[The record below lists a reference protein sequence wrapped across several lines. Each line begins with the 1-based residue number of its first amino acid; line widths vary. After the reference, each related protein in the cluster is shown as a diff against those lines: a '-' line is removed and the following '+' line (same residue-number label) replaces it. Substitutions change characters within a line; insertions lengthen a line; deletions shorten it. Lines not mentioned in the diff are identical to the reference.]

1 MRWSL
6 TDPVGPA
13 GMARAIQ
20 NESPLCQDEGWGVQA
35 RQFRPVAGRRRVG
48 RSVVAGPG
56 VTEQPAAPPTQAAI
70 PSSWPCRPVSRSS
83 PLPSAHLTA
92 DHQTGRTV
100 RSTVPRP
107 ARRAAASRLLADGNG
122 NGDAGGAVDGV
133 QDFRRAPRTGAG
145 RAETVP
151 SASASPLGRP
161 SSRRSRRIG
170 ATGGASRRA
179 SSAHGEHPAS
189 TRMRPT

>member
-92 DHQTGRTV
+92 DHQTGHTV

-107 ARRAAASRLLADGNG
+107 ARRAAASRLLADGTAMG
-122 NGDAGGAVDGV
+122 TPV
-133 QDFRRAPRTGAG
+133 QPWTGCRTFDELLARVRAEPKRYRARPRHGWVAHRRAGPV
-145 RAETVP
+145 E
-151 SASASPLGRP
+151 SARLEGPAVGHRPLMASIQH
-161 SSRRSRRIG
+161 RRG
-170 ATGGASRRA
+170 
-179 SSAHGEHPAS
+179 
-189 TRMRPT
+189 